1 MCMFINVGSYCSI
14 TLELVSSKASGNE
27 AEKLKDILALEIE
40 IA

>member
-1 MCMFINVGSYCSI
+1 MCMFINVGCYCSI
-14 TLELVSSKASGNE
+14 TLKLVSSKASGNE